1 MRRSNIVLIVVILVV
16 LGFLVYLSNASKS
29 SSDMA
34 KWRFNYGYEGEKL
47 PYDRDFF
54 IDFMKET
61 SGDFDELEERFSRID
76 KEEGK
81 GLYFFYNDNFAI
93 DRTESDALYQFVAEG
108 NNAVII
114 AHEFNYELFQKIRGV
129 QFNTDESYFSIDRVD
144 SAITLVDELSL
155 HDKITPIEII
165 TYGENA
171 LRSSFRID
179 TNNLANDIYGER
191 TTYMWDEEAYAEDEY
206 AYEEEEYA
214 YEEEAYE
221 YEEESYEYEKLET
234 VELDPVELG
243 ETNASIDIDDIQQ
256 ITVLGKTKKLNAN
269 LIRID
274 MGEGSIYLHSN
285 PVLFTNAQFDKP
297 EVFDYVKSM
306 FSDIDYTHVYWDELS
321 FQFLNAKNEGYGLSD
336 KSYFE
341 YIFKNR
347 ALKAAFYF
355 FLIGLIVFL
364 VVGIKRKYNTIE
376 VVDPVT
382 NSSIDF
388 SKTIAR
394 LYWLNPNHRKMAD
407 QKMKMFL
414 FEVRN
419 RYGLTTHELNDDF
432 KSRFKSKTG
441 VSDKLINRLF
451 DAYNLARQSSTIHRD
466 VLIQISETIVLIRQ
480 QWK

>member
-1 MRRSNIVLIVVILVV
+1 MRRSNIVLIIVILVV
-16 LGFLVYLSNASKS
+16 VGFLIYLSNSS
-29 SSDMA
+29 RQSSDMA
-34 KWRFNYGYEGEKL
+34 KWRFNYGYEGENL

-54 IDFMKET
+54 IDYMEKT
-61 SGDFDELEERFSRID
+61 SEDFTELEERFSRID
-76 KEEGK
+76 KEESK

-93 DRTESDALYQFVAEG
+93 DRTESDALYEFVAEG
-108 NNAVII
+108 NTALII
-114 AHEFNYELFQKIRGV
+114 AHDFNFELFKKIRGI
-129 QFNTDESYFSIDRVD
+129 QLKSDDPYFSIDRVD
-144 SAITLVDELSL
+144 SAITLTDELSL
-155 HDKITPIEII
+155 DNKPTSINII

-171 LRSSFRID
+171 LRSSFLVD
-179 TNNLANDIYGER
+179 TSNLANDIYGKS
-191 TTYMWDEEAYAEDEY
+191 TTYTWEEESYEDETY

-214 YEEEAYE
+214 YEDEAYD
-221 YEEESYEYEKLET
+221 YEEDSYKYEELET

-243 ETNASIDIDDIQQ
+243 KENKTFDIDEIQQ
-256 ITVLGKTKKLNAN
+256 ITVLGKTKKQGAN

-274 MGEGSIYLHSN
+274 MGEGSIYLHTN

-297 EVFDYVKSM
+297 EIFEYVKTM
-306 FSDIDYTHVYWDELS
+306 FTDIDYTQVYWDELS

-376 VVDPVT
+376 VLDPVI

-451 DAYNLARQSSTIHRD
+451 DAYSLARQSSTIHKD